1 MVKVM
6 SGMEGYHYLPDLYA
20 QPQAVA
26 DERGGVASPPHALEK
41 PAPCSETLPHIA
53 AGQRNSVESD
63 QQEASTHCDT
73 QPVPTT
79 IDDRD
84 VSLSGLAQ
92 YMRELRQMTQLS
104 RAVEARIV
112 EQARSGDQA
121 SKHQLIEDRLSYIM
135 HMAHVYHVYAEHED
149 LMDIVGV
156 TNLAV
161 TANIDKALA
170 KNNPVSYLCGIAKRE
185 IRNYC
190 FYHSRLMP
198 IKDRRMSPTE
208 APTVVSLDE
217 QRADMQYRYLG
228 SLAQNGI
235 TETGSPYR
243 EQLHHALDQLPDH
256 ERQVVELRHGIA
268 GSTTRQFMDIAQ
280 ALAISRTTVYRRY
293 YQALGRLKELVA
305 LSLPVR

>member
-6 SGMEGYHYLPDLYA
+6 SGMEGYPTNLYA
-20 QPQAVA
+20 QPQPVD
-26 DERGGVASPPHALEK
+26 DERGELASPPYALEE
-41 PAPCSETLPHIA
+41 PVPCSETLPHMA
-53 AGQRNSVESD
+53 NGQRNSVESEL
-63 QQEASTHCDT
+63 QEVSTHCDT
-73 QPVPTT
+73 QSVPTT
-79 IDDRD
+79 IDDRN
-84 VSLSGLAQ
+84 VSLSDLAQ

-104 RAVEARIV
+104 RAAEAWIV

-121 SKHQLIEDRLSYIM
+121 SKQRLIEDRLSYIM

-156 TNLAV
+156 ANLAV

-170 KNNPVSYLCGIAKRE
+170 KKNPVSYLCGIAKRE

-198 IKDRRMSPTE
+198 IKDRRMPLAE
-208 APTVVSLDE
+208 APMVVSLNE

-228 SLAQNGI
+228 SLAQNGMA
-235 TETGSPYR
+235 ETGSPYR
-243 EQLHHALDQLPDH
+243 KQLHHALDQLPEH

-268 GSTTRQFMDIAQ
+268 DSTTRQFMDIAQ

-293 YQALGRLKELVA
+293 YQALGRLRELVA
-305 LSLPVR
+305 LE